1 VHYPKAV
8 QRLIAEFSK
17 LPGVGKKSAER
28 FALHLLKAGPR
39 EAGSLGRAATE
50 LHGGIR
56 ACGVCGAVDEQDPC
70 AICADEKR
78 DGSLLCVV
86 EDVRDLYAIEAMGR
100 FAGRYHV
107 LGGAISPLDGI
118 GPEDLRIRELVQR
131 VKEGGVREVILA
143 TGSSVAGDATCLYIE
158 KVLEGTGVTL
168 SRIAFGLPVGSGI
181 EHADPNTLAK
191 ALEGRRHLR

>member
-28 FALHLLKAGPR
+28 FALHLLKADPR
-39 EAGSLGRAATE
+39 EAGSLGRAASE

-56 ACGVCGAVDEQDPC
+56 TCSVCGSVDEQDPC
-70 AICADEKR
+70 TICADEKR

-86 EDVRDLYAIEAMGR
+86 EDVRDLYAIEAVGR

-118 GPEDLRIRELVQR
+118 GPENLRIRELVQR

-143 TGSSVAGDATCLYIE
+143 TSSSVAGDATCLYIE